1 MHEKR
6 IDYNSCTNKCRLRIL
21 TSDYSKHYFT
31 FSTFL
36 TPFNGLII
44 QAWLSILF
52 ILKDKLPSD
61 GNNVYYSPR
70 HMAKIV
76 RIY

>member
-1 MHEKR
+1 MSFK
-6 IDYNSCTNKCRLRIL
+6 DFNKWLFKAL
-21 TSDYSKHYFT
+21 LY
-31 FSTFL
+31 STFL

-61 GNNVYYSPR
+61 GNNVYYSSR